1 MSYYDLAIIGNG
13 YDLHY
18 ELPTQYEN
26 FYNKIKEVVEKKRLI
41 LYMKI
46 VILKIV

>member
-18 ELPTQYEN
+18 ELPTKYEN
-26 FYNKIKEVVEKKRLI
+26 FYDM
-41 LYMKI
+41 LYNYN
-46 VILKIV
+46 ILKFIPF